1 MPFTRVSQLHHRSR
15 VNLWNY
21 RPCVCLFLYYF
32 TGFMQVAHMGDIF
45 PISTIIGCYI
55 PEIPKNDL
63 KIRDQQLYFL
73 KRNIQATETH

>member
-1 MPFTRVSQLHHRSR
+1 
-15 VNLWNY
+15 
-21 RPCVCLFLYYF
+21 
-32 TGFMQVAHMGDIF
+32 MQVAHMGDIF

-73 KRNIQATETH
+73 KRNIQATEMRWAEANFMRTEGNMMVMELGGGGIRKIGVLRIVMV